1 MKTITAA
8 YTKFLT
14 VPAAYGLPPI
24 SVSGVGWSFMGCRL
38 GLVWRR

>member
-14 VPAAYGLPPI
+14 VPLP
-24 SVSGVGWSFMGCRL
+24 SLRGGWTHQRNI
-38 GLVWRR
+38 

>member
-14 VPAAYGLPPI
+14 VLRHGHHPDDPSTAKLT
-24 SVSGVGWSFMGCRL
+24 VR
-38 GLVWRR
+38 

>member
-14 VPAAYGLPPI
+14 VPTLRAVGQPREASLDATPQRGAA
-24 SVSGVGWSFMGCRL
+24 
-38 GLVWRR
+38 